1 MNLRFGRDDL
11 MFFLKKEEKA
21 CNRINDKTPPVCGG
35 VLR

>member
-11 MFFLKKEEKA
+11 MIFLKKEKSNS
-21 CNRINDKTPPVCGG
+21 NRINEKTPPVCGG